1 MGGGAK
7 WGRRGRCRGRGRGQR
22 GGGPLSGRRQNLTA
36 ASPAQAAP
44 PGSPPAAKAEHC
56 ELAHFAVNFP
66 VLKNTLSHPRERP
79 HLARPGAF
87 RSGSRGVTAPGAAA
101 ARVRAGAG
109 RGPLYGG
116 PNSGEGAGREGCA
129 EGHWFA
135 NAPELKGAGGGL
147 WGGIIIRGQI
157 APPPARLRAG
167 AGAEGDRRSE
177 ARAQLPCRCAAAGS
191 PRAAGR
197 PEFGPEGAGAGGLC
211 GAGTMPL
218 TLGCPLCARPR
229 RPPAPRRLCTEP
241 PPPQAGGAHGG
252 QWGPLSP
259 RCFKAARRV
268 PTPAGRP
275 RPRRPARPDLARG
288 PAAGAE
294 EHLGTPADAV

>member
-1 MGGGAK
+1 M
-7 WGRRGRCRGRGRGQR
+7 
-22 GGGPLSGRRQNLTA
+22 
-36 ASPAQAAP
+36 
-44 PGSPPAAKAEHC
+44 
-56 ELAHFAVNFP
+56 
-66 VLKNTLSHPRERP
+66 
-79 HLARPGAF
+79 
-87 RSGSRGVTAPGAAA
+87 
-101 ARVRAGAG
+101 RAGAG

-157 APPPARLRAG
+157 APQPARLRAG

-229 RPPAPRRLCTEP
+229 RPPARGAFVPSRHRPKPGERTEASGARSAPGVSKLPGACQRRPAGLGPAARPGPGPARSGPGSCGRGGRAPRNPGRRSLGLERR
-241 PPPQAGGAHGG
+241 AERD
-252 QWGPLSP
+252 SP
-259 RCFKAARRV
+259 RC
-268 PTPAGRP
+268 
-275 RPRRPARPDLARG
+275 
-288 PAAGAE
+288 
-294 EHLGTPADAV
+294 